1 MTDDLLTPPEYARYR
16 RCSVRTLDRERADG
30 VGCPYIRLGSRILY
44 RRVDIDC
51 YLDAHLRA
59 GENRVGQPSSDPE
72 TAREPKPGIGARP
85 GSLSHSASAVL
96 ARAPSARGK
105 RMATEGAR

>member
-44 RRVDIDC
+44 RRADIDC
-51 YLDAHLRA
+51 YLHAHLRA
-59 GENRVGQPSSDPE
+59 GENRFGQPANDLE
-72 TAREPKPGIGARP
+72 VAAREPKPGIGARP
-85 GSLSHSASAVL
+85 GS
-96 ARAPSARGK
+96 RAPSARGK